1 MHSPYE
7 AVYGFDRTHIR
18 RMTLQEYMSEKD
30 APAAGSS
37 LRRDDGCR
45 LLISRD
51 PNVEFCTKYPVHD
64 RFGREL
70 CVLYQILEME
80 LQQEIRRVEQ
90 GGDGTRKSGVRLST
104 EITLDDD
111 PVDEPFNPRQREE
124 RDSAY
129 HPTPFVHTALADF
142 NCGDGGRD
150 DDNSN
155 VDVSASSY
163 RFSSTTALSPGGKGS
178 CKGVCDARGSSFS
191 IYRESGLNAT
201 AGLLQQQ
208 QGTNC
213 QQLLQ
218 QQRLGVASD
227 GHTSALTTR
236 FGVGCVALQ
245 PLPPQRSN
253 TASPPRAVDSGGNEE
268 EEEEEGGCGGLC
280 VTREMLDTTLG
291 TDPLR
296 FTTTRPSELR
306 TTKQLFLPGRATVT
320 VRRTIKHSNPI
331 PRQAYGLQSEFISAA
346 LVAPLVAANLE
357 AISSA
362 GEFRNIDGVIPQ
374 LFTGATVTLEKC
386 RYRIH
391 RYYASSDVYE
401 AREGEAS
408 DDSPQILLYCWSVH
422 AVQLGENESHRAA
435 LGLSLV
441 AASVSVKGYRYRDGG
456 LTVITMP
463 LGYYAVPLSTVPISA
478 RSFPTCIK
486 LLLRMLSDLVVKRT
500 VHGDL
505 RGLNRIFIAFRS
517 GNGAQEMP
525 LTLLVPV
532 HWEGLVDFSMFV
544 DRNAGRT
551 IPMVYDESGGRR
563 GERVYHGQDVSM
575 VITMLLENELAEQL
589 QPEQLTEVQRLMI
602 MTTEPTQVANYLIQ
616 LKNGMTV
623 ISSDMASLRQE
634 YEVALQCQ

>member
-208 QGTNC
+208 QGTNR

-218 QQRLGVASD
+218 QQGLV
-227 GHTSALTTR
+227 LLPM
-236 FGVGCVALQ
+236 VILQ
-245 PLPPQRSN
+245 PSQRGLAWGVLHCSHC
-253 TASPPRAVDSGGNEE
+253 PR
-268 EEEEEGGCGGLC
+268 
-280 VTREMLDTTLG
+280 
-291 TDPLR
+291 
-296 FTTTRPSELR
+296 
-306 TTKQLFLPGRATVT
+306 
-320 VRRTIKHSNPI
+320 
-331 PRQAYGLQSEFISAA
+331 SAA
-346 LVAPLVAANLE
+346 TRRLPRVLLTVAAMKK
-357 AISSA
+357 
-362 GEFRNIDGVIPQ
+362 RR
-374 LFTGATVTLEKC
+374 KKK
-386 RYRIH
+386 
-391 RYYASSDVYE
+391 
-401 AREGEAS
+401 
-408 DDSPQILLYCWSVH
+408 
-422 AVQLGENESHRAA
+422 AA
-435 LGLSLV
+435 
-441 AASVSVKGYRYRDGG
+441 AA
-456 LTVITMP
+456 
-463 LGYYAVPLSTVPISA
+463 
-478 RSFPTCIK
+478 
-486 LLLRMLSDLVVKRT
+486 
-500 VHGDL
+500 
-505 RGLNRIFIAFRS
+505 AF
-517 GNGAQEMP
+517 
-525 LTLLVPV
+525 L
-532 HWEGLVDFSMFV
+532 
-544 DRNAGRT
+544 
-551 IPMVYDESGGRR
+551 
-563 GERVYHGQDVSM
+563 
-575 VITMLLENELAEQL
+575 
-589 QPEQLTEVQRLMI
+589 
-602 MTTEPTQVANYLIQ
+602 
-616 LKNGMTV
+616 
-623 ISSDMASLRQE
+623 
-634 YEVALQCQ
+634 